1 VGALGIFAIFSFQ
14 LVLYGLRPKQ
24 KQTQIKLS
32 TMANNIRQK
41 RKKSTKIYNKI
52 NKKNENESKQKMC
65 KSSERRND
73 MGQTVEFIC

>member
-1 VGALGIFAIFSFQ
+1 
-14 LVLYGLRPKQ
+14 
-24 KQTQIKLS
+24 
-32 TMANNIRQK
+32 MANIRQK
-41 RKKSTKIYNKI
+41 KKKKSTEIYNKI